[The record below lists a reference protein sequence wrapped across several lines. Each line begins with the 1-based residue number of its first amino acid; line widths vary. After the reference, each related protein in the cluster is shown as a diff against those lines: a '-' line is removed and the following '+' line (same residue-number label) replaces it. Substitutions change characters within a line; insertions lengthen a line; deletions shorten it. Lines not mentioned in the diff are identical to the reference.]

1 METAEILKLALG
13 QGGSIVILIGVVWF
27 AYRLFIKFVLPAHN
41 QTIERI
47 TASHAEDRQAFRLA
61 MENCSSVLHR
71 IDNNTTEIKTDV
83 DVMKSKLIKLS
94 SKVENIQHS

>member
-1 METAEILKLALG
+1 MEHAELLKLALG

-27 AYRLFIKFVLPAHN
+27 AYRLFIHYVLPAHN

-61 MENCSSVLHR
+61 MENCSLVLHT
-71 IDNNTTEIKTDV
+71 IDSNTTEIKTDV
-83 DVMKSKLIKLS
+83 DLIKVKLVKLS
-94 SKVENIQHS
+94 GKIDNISNK

>member
-1 METAEILKLALG
+1 MEHAELLKLALG

-27 AYRLFIKFVLPAHN
+27 AYRLFIHYVLPAHN

-47 TASHAEDRQAFRLA
+47 TASHAEDRKAFRSA
-61 MENCSSVLHR
+61 MENCSLVLHK
-71 IDNNTTEIKTDV
+71 IDSSTSEIKTDV

-94 SKVENIQHS
+94 TKIDSITNS